1 MIKKIIGPLAVM
13 LFALAVLCPAASPVT
28 AQGAGQ
34 IAVSNSSAQIDFPLT
49 LNFAAVVKSNV
60 NITDI
65 RLSYVVEQATFAQV
79 TSEVFIVYSPG
90 STVNVKYGLDM
101 RKTGGLPPGTL
112 VDYWWVVKDAS
123 GARLET
129 SPVQYQISDNRYQWQ
144 KLSQGKIN
152 LFWYQGNQAFAQALM
167 DAAQQALVKL
177 ANNTGANLSQA
188 VSLYIY
194 ASAQDLQGALI
205 YPNEWTGGVA
215 FVQYSDIAIGVGP
228 SQIDWGKETVTH
240 ELTHIV
246 IFQVT
251 NNPYNGLP
259 VWLNEGLAMYNQ
271 GALSTQFSDPLNAA
285 ISSNTLISVRSI
297 SSPFSAY
304 ATKANLSYA
313 ESFSLVDYLLAQYGA
328 AKMSALLAAFQQ
340 GNTYGGAFTS
350 VYGFDLDGLNSR
362 WQTWMKSQKF

>member
-1 MIKKIIGPLAVM
+1 MIKKIIWPLAVM
-13 LFALAVLCPAASPVT
+13 ILALAVLCPAASPVI
-28 AQGAGQ
+28 AQGAGP
-34 IAVSNSSAQIDFPLT
+34 ITVSNSSAQIDFPLA
-49 LNFAAVVKSNV
+49 LNFSALVKSNV

-65 RLSYVVEQATFAQV
+65 RLRYVVEQAGFAQV
-79 TSEVFIVYSPG
+79 TSEVFIIYSPG

-101 RKTGGLPPGTL
+101 RKTGGLPPGTV

-152 LFWYQGNQAFAQALM
+152 LFWYQSDKAFAQALM

-177 ANNTGANLSQA
+177 AGNTGATPSQP

-194 ASAQDLQGALI
+194 ASSQDLQGALI

-215 FVQYSDIAIGVGP
+215 FVQYSVIAIGIGP
-228 SQIDWGKETVTH
+228 GEIDWGKETVTH

-271 GALSTQFSDPLNAA
+271 GALSTQFSGPLNSAA
-285 ISSNTLISVRSI
+285 GSNTLISVRSI

-304 ATKANLSYA
+304 SAKANLSYA

-328 AKMSALLAAFQQ
+328 AKMSALLDAYRQ
-340 GNTYGGAFTS
+340 GNTYDGAFTS
-350 VYGFDLDGLNSR
+350 VYGFDLDGLNTQ